1 MEQTAKKET
10 VTQQNYWLT
19 FLQNYI
25 FPLILVLYPLRHIFI
40 GLDLADTGYNYANF
54 RYMGLEHMDSMW
66 LFSTY
71 LSNAVGHFLTLLPGG
86 HTLLGMNLYT
96 GLFVSLTAVLV
107 YFFCV
112 RKLQVPSALV
122 FLGEFVALS
131 LCWSP
136 SAVLYHYLTYLLFTV
151 GAMLLYLGLTKGNY
165 LFLVLAGAA
174 LGSNVFVRFP
184 NLTEAVLI
192 LALWGYGIF
201 AKKKFSQVI
210 KETGYC
216 VLGYLGVL
224 VLLLGYISLR
234 YGISSYVEAIARL
247 FGMTDVATD
256 YKPTSMLSGV
266 LKWYTDN
273 IYWVIRI
280 AFFMVLGMVI
290 SIPFPKKF
298 KKLKAL
304 VAALL
309 SIVAIVWLYSREF
322 CSLHFDEYDS
332 MLRPAILFL
341 MLTLFIC
348 VVQIVRKRVSA
359 EEKLLAMIVGLMTFF
374 TSIGSNN
381 GVAPS
386 INNLFLA
393 APYVFWTIWR
403 FCILGVDRITL
414 LKEKMQE
421 NGKVKFP
428 GELAVSLFPIKAI
441 CIAFLCL
448 FLFQSVGFGTKFVFV
463 ESKGAKNVDTK
474 MENSDILKGTYMS
487 AERAEWMETITAYV
501 KDNGLSGK
509 EVILYGDIPALSF
522 YLGMP
527 SVFNPWSD
535 LASYSVSAME
545 EAFQVLKT
553 DISGGA
559 ECPVVILDRAVL
571 EKETEDRKLDMI
583 KAYMDAYGYELTFEN
598 DKFALYEAEKRKYD

>member
-1 MEQTAKKET
+1 MEQETMKEA
-10 VTQQNYWLT
+10 VKQQNRWLIL
-19 FLQNYI
+19 LQNYI
-25 FPLILVLYPLRHIFI
+25 FPLILALYPLRHIWI

-71 LSNAVGHFLTLLPGG
+71 LSNVVGHFLTLLPGG

-96 GLFVSLTAVLV
+96 GLFTGLTAVLV
-107 YFFCV
+107 YFFCT
-112 RKLQVPSALV
+112 RKLQIPSSLV

-136 SAVLYHYLTYLLFTV
+136 TAVLYNYLTYLLFTI
-151 GAMLLYLGLTKGNY
+151 GAMLLYLGLTKERP
-165 LFLVLAGAA
+165 LFLVLAGVA
-174 LGSNVFVRFP
+174 LGSNVLVRFP

-192 LALWGYGIF
+192 LALWGYGFF
-201 AKKKFSQVI
+201 AKKKFSQVV

-216 VLGYLGVL
+216 LLGYLGVL
-224 VLLLGYISLR
+224 ALFLGYISLR
-234 YGISSYVEAIARL
+234 YGFSSYVEAIARL

-266 LKWYTDN
+266 LKWYTNN

-280 AFFMVLGMVI
+280 VFFMVLGMVI

-298 KKLKAL
+298 KKLKA
-304 VAALL
+304 VGAVLL
-309 SIVAIVWLYSREF
+309 SVVAIVWLYRRNF
-322 CSLHFDEYDS
+322 CSLYFDEYDS
-332 MLRPAILFL
+332 MLLPAILFL

-348 VVQIVRKRVSA
+348 ALQIVRKRVSA
-359 EEKLLAMIVGLMTFF
+359 EEKLFAMIVGLMVFF

-381 GVAPS
+381 GLYPS

-393 APYVFWTIWR
+393 APYVFRVIWR
-403 FCILGVDRITL
+403 FCGFGADKFVL

-421 NGKVKFP
+421 NGKAKFP
-428 GELAVSLFPIKAI
+428 GEIAVSLFPVKAM
-441 CIAFLCL
+441 CIAFLCM
-448 FLFQSVGFGTKFVFV
+448 FLFQSIGFGTRFVFV
-463 ESKGAKNVDTK
+463 ESKGAKNTDTK
-474 MENSDILKGTYMS
+474 VEDSDILKGIYMS
-487 AERAEWMETITAYV
+487 AERAQWMETLVSYV
-501 KDNGLSGK
+501 QENGLSGK
-509 EVILYGDIPALSF
+509 EVILYGNIPSLSF

-545 EAFQVLKT
+545 EAFAQLEAEISEGKELPVIILERGVT
-553 DISGGA
+553 DTS
-559 ECPVVILDRAVL
+559 
-571 EKETEDRKLDMI
+571 TEDVKLAMI
-583 KAYMDAYGYELTFEN
+583 TAYMEQYGYALTFEN
-598 DKFALYEAEKRKYD
+598 DKFALYEAGKRNYD